1 MSYELIETSIDLGRP
16 IRLYKFMRGIVTWA
30 YCTAD
35 RDVTYQ
41 SVMYK
46 SIPGGLRDSGIRQS
60 GEATADAFEITA
72 PSNIDVAQL
81 YRGVGPSDKIELT
94 VYDMHFGETQ
104 AIIAYIGSIYTVKF
118 PAQDRCTIV
127 CNTDSV
133 GLNAM
138 GLTLTWARGCPYT
151 LYERGCEVNRDL
163 YKIDATV
170 QSKTGLTI
178 SSGTFESYDDAWFAG
193 GYVEWP
199 VGTGLFDRRGIVSHV
214 GSVLELL
221 GGTQGIG
228 LGLTITAYPG
238 CNKTIQQCHDK
249 FENDPNYGG
258 APHQPGK
265 SPFDGTPV
273 F

>member
-1 MSYELIETSIDLGRP
+1 MTYELIENSIDLGRP
-16 IRLYKFMRGIVTWA
+16 IRLYKFMRGVATWA

-35 RDVTYQ
+35 RDITYQ
-41 SVMYK
+41 SVTYK

-72 PSNIDVAQL
+72 PATIDIAQL
-81 YRGVGPSDKIELT
+81 YRGVSPSDKIEIT
-94 VYDMHFGETQ
+94 VYDKHYDDAQ
-104 AIIAYIGSIYTVKF
+104 AIIVYIGSIFDVKF
-118 PAQDRCTIV
+118 PAEDRCTIV

-133 GLNAM
+133 SLNVM
-138 GLTLTWARGCPYT
+138 GLTLTWGLGCQ
-151 LYERGCEVNRDL
+151 YEVYGRGCEVNRDL
-163 YKIDATV
+163 FKVDAIV
-170 QSKTGLTI
+170 QSMTGLTI
-178 SSGTFESYDDAWFAG
+178 SSAAFESYDDGWFDG

-199 VGTGLFDRRGIVSHV
+199 VGAGNYDRRGIVSHN

-228 LGLTITAYPG
+228 LGIVLTAFPG
-238 CNKTIQQCHDK
+238 CDTTMQICHDK
-249 FENDPNYGG
+249 FNNDPNYGG
-258 APHQPGK
+258 ALHQPGK